1 MIVVAKVAKQQGL
14 QAGYRTVINN
24 GKNANQEV
32 DFLLIHVIGGRQLL
46 WPPMNDTNGCN
57 SEGEPKACI
66 EEKKEDHSNLTKE
79 LANLTVE
86 ESKQS
91 KPET

>member
-24 GKNANQEV
+24 GKNANQGV

-46 WPPMNDTNGCN
+46 WPPMNDTNGFN
-57 SEGEPKACI
+57 SEGEPEASI
-66 EEKKEDHSNLTKE
+66 EEKKEDHSNLTK
-79 LANLTVE
+79 
-86 ESKQS
+86 
-91 KPET
+91 